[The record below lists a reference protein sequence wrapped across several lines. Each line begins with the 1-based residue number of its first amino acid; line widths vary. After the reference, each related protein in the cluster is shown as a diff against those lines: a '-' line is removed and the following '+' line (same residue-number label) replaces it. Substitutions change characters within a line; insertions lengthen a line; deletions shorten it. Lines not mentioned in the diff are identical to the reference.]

1 MDKKFYRIDEL
12 SRGTLGDLE
21 KDPPPMSFDK
31 IRKRVFWYS
40 FWSLSVGTF
49 VRRFWGIPLAAA
61 IVGVV
66 IYQLIPS
73 DKSVLK
79 GVSAF
84 SEEKTLLQQN
94 NSAYENLP
102 IAGNSES
109 EIINTDNNH
118 YNIAAPISDNPEE
131 EKQTTVSHP
140 QGVHQNDLSSINT
153 TGVLPETENVSNKEA
168 NPTSDADETALEN
181 QNPTVSFSSS
191 SIFDS
196 QSILPMKILSG
207 QIPQPMNK
215 EIPLEEMNSK
225 DRKKGCRQ
233 LNWSLLAGGG
243 FGYSG
248 AVFSPVSEDQ
258 PAISRNLSFSTSANL
273 EARADFGHWFL
284 SAGLQQTS
292 IDNRYSLAKLLYNE
306 RTVFEQTLS
315 NQYWTVDSI
324 GFWHYTYISDTTI
337 HVVDSLWEWDCDS
350 LLVQEFDSV
359 AVQKFDT
366 LDNASWK
373 RNVRYLEIPLMVGK
387 TFTYNR
393 FIFGLSGGFGF
404 GILYQSKGEYFSG
417 GTNGNGFAAFTVS
430 EIKKPC
436 ISFMARG
443 SVSFLLNEH
452 VSIELYPWYR
462 RMLSTIDTGETEG
475 AQKPWSAGLSTGLRI
490 YF

>member
-40 FWSLSVGTF
+40 FWSLSVGSF

-73 DKSVLK
+73 DKLVLN

-84 SEEKTLLQQN
+84 SEEKTLLQQKN
-94 NSAYENLP
+94 PAYENLQ
-102 IAGNSES
+102 IAENSES
-109 EIINTDNNH
+109 EIKNTDNNQ
-118 YNIAAPISDNPEE
+118 YNIAAPVSDNPDK
-131 EKQTTVSHP
+131 EKQTTVWHP
-140 QGVHQNDLSSINT
+140 REVHQNDLSLINT
-153 TGVLPETENVSNKEA
+153 TDMLPETENISSKEA
-168 NPTSDADETALEN
+168 NPTSDANETTLEN
-181 QNPTVSFSSS
+181 QNPAVSFSSS
-191 SIFDS
+191 SIFGS

-215 EIPLEEMNSK
+215 EILFAEMNSK
-225 DRKKGCRQ
+225 ERIKGSRQ
-233 LNWSLLAGGG
+233 LSWSLLAGGG
-243 FGYSG
+243 FVYSG

-258 PAISRNLSFSTSANL
+258 PAISRNFSFSTSANL

-292 IDNRYSLAKLLYNE
+292 IDNRYSSAKLLYNE
-306 RTVFEQTLS
+306 RTVFEQSLS

-324 GFWHYTYISDTTI
+324 GFWHYTYIYDTTI
-337 HVVDSLWEWDCDS
+337 HVVDSVWQWDYDS
-350 LLVQEFDSV
+350 LLVSVYDSL
-359 AVQKFDT
+359 AVLKSDT
-366 LDNASWK
+366 INSASWK
-373 RNVRYLEIPLMVGK
+373 RNVRYLEIPVMIGK
-387 TFTYNR
+387 TFSYNR
-393 FIFGLSGGFGF
+393 FVFGLSGGFGF

-417 GTNGNGFAAFTVS
+417 GEDGNGFAAFTVS
-430 EIKKPC
+430 ETKKPC

-452 VSIELYPWYR
+452 LSIELYPWYR